1 MENEISVADNAPLG
15 PTGIPKSVNSQV
27 NKLFYDE
34 FNVSQCDMAVLY
46 ATAAGNPALR
56 DQETGISNFIE
67 ELCKELQKK
76 KTRTIDQEI

>member
-1 MENEISVADNAPLG
+1 
-15 PTGIPKSVNSQV
+15 
-27 NKLFYDE
+27 
-34 FNVSQCDMAVLY
+34 MAVLF